1 MKGNTMKMKGNTMK
15 KITTLHGTSYL
26 LDEENKTVVRVPKTS
41 DEYKGFTHN
50 NIENP
55 YMEASDLDGG
65 PIRVGGN
72 LYIKYSP
79 SAVMPWS
86 CSTEIVSIED
96 TTKYPPEGQNEECD
110 HTDDTGLCYCESGIL
125 RCPDCKT
132 WLGCDHARKD
142 IEADIAVMWPK
153 K

>member
-1 MKGNTMKMKGNTMK
+1 MK

-86 CSTEIVSIED
+86 CSTEIVSIEH
-96 TTKYPPEGQNEECD
+96 TTEYPPEGQNVECEVHD
-110 HTDDTGLCYCESGIL
+110 GSEVSTTREV
-125 RCPDCKT
+125 
-132 WLGCDHARKD
+132 CDHADWTSNVYSED
-142 IEADIAVMWPK
+142 IYADMGYRYCPK
-153 K
+153 CGEKL